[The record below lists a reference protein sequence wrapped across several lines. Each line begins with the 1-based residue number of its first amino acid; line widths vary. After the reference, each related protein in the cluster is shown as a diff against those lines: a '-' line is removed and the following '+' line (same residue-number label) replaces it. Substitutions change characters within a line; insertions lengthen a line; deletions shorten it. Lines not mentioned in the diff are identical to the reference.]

1 MHQISEVSVFIPKQQ
16 IQELGVNFL
25 DVLKKISPEDLLRK
39 QQAIAL
45 IASRLQY
52 SNVTTAHTDHALLEI
67 VTLQFRSIDSWM
79 DNCYALFCMMLW
91 CSSQLGSGMEA
102 MDEPGN
108 PLLETPWMSLLVPY
122 LPHLTL
128 PHLTSPH
135 PTSPHP
141 TSPHPT
147 SPYPTSPHL
156 SVVARR

>member
-39 QQAIAL
+39 QRAIAL

-67 VTLQFRSIDSWM
+67 VTLQLRSIDRWM
-79 DNCYALFCMMLW
+79 DNCYALFYMMLW
-91 CSSQLGSGMEA
+91 SSSQLGSGMEA

-122 LPHLTL
+122 LTL
-128 PHLTSPH
+128 
-135 PTSPHP
+135 
-141 TSPHPT
+141 
-147 SPYPTSPHL
+147 PYPTSPYL
-156 SVVARR
+156 TYQWSLEDDAFTVIIVL

>member
-1 MHQISEVSVFIPKQQ
+1 MTKLKHPIIASTSTSCMHQISEVSVFIPKQQ
-16 IQELGVNFL
+16 VQELGVNFL

-67 VTLQFRSIDSWM
+67 VTLQFRSIDGWM

-91 CSSQLGSGMEA
+91 SSSQLGSGMEA

-122 LPHLTL
+122 LT
-128 PHLTSPH
+128 
-135 PTSPHP
+135 
-141 TSPHPT
+141 
-147 SPYPTSPHL
+147 
-156 SVVARR
+156 

>member
-25 DVLKKISPEDLLRK
+25 DVLKKISAEDLLRK
-39 QQAIAL
+39 QRAIAL

-67 VTLQFRSIDSWM
+67 VTLQLRSIDRWM
-79 DNCYALFCMMLW
+79 DNCYALFYMMLW
-91 CSSQLGSGMEA
+91 SSSQLGSGMEA

-122 LPHLTL
+122 LTL
-128 PHLTSPH
+128 
-135 PTSPHP
+135 
-141 TSPHPT
+141 
-147 SPYPTSPHL
+147 PYPTSPYL
-156 SVVARR
+156 TYQWSLEDDAFTVIIVL